1 MSNARNHLAAVA
13 ALGAALAMPLAMAQ
27 SAVPP
32 EVRDA
37 QKAASEHA
45 ASEHAASEHADAAQA
60 QDVTQPPT
68 SADAQP
74 AARQLGW
81 ADVDADGNGSIS
93 RAESAALPALAAVF
107 DQADA
112 DGDGELTPEEY
123 RAHAAQA
130 GGEG

>member
-1 MSNARNHLAAVA
+1 MSNARTSLAAIA

-37 QKAASEHA
+37 QKVATERADMEHA
-45 ASEHAASEHADAAQA
+45 PTEHADTAHA
-60 QDVTQPPT
+60 QDAAQPPT
-68 SADAQP
+68 TSDAQP

-81 ADVDADGNGSIS
+81 ADVDADGNGTIS
-93 RAESAALPALAAVF
+93 REESAALPALAAVF
-107 DQADA
+107 ADADA
-112 DGDGELTPEEY
+112 DGDGELTAEEY
-123 RAHAAQA
+123 REHAAKA